1 MVVSCELVSNKFP
14 HAAEV
19 AGPRARLPSE
29 SREPVVKKGRQHQ
42 VQEFWVTERRLC
54 VEGVEEARE
63 SISGACQIHQGPLGL
78 MLYGHIGAKGCWSLA
93 PLVWMPGEESKFPSK
108 ASSTNG
114 SLLRERVTVS
124 HGELP

>member
-78 MLYGHIGAKGCWSLA
+78 MLYGHIGAKGCWHLWCGCLGKRVNFLA
-93 PLVWMPGEESKFPSK
+93 KHLLPTEV
-108 ASSTNG
+108 SSEKG
-114 SLLRERVTVS
+114 
-124 HGELP
+124 